1 MNFQKVINRPLERA
15 RKALSNGAILP
26 GNGFHGQNRGLK
38 LWKDS
43 AAHTP
48 GAARST
54 PLATRLTSELEAAQS
69 CSCEHDA
76 AMFRGPRPQSV
87 AL

>member
-1 MNFQKVINRPLERA
+1 MHHRKDLEKTSPTVLVCQA
-15 RKALSNGAILP
+15 TD
-26 GNGFHGQNRGLK
+26 FHGQNRGLNLRK
-38 LWKDS
+38 HS
-43 AAHTP
+43 GTHTP

-76 AMFRGPRPQSV
+76 AMLRGSRPQSV
-87 AL
+87 GL